1 MLGRPWGRTLSALQA
16 GVLADQA
23 TAGTQFDPLFEQI
36 GSAEEEM
43 SPLSPSIDVRR
54 RYAVRRT
61 DAARRHALITRVALW
76 LVLGFAVILPIFL
89 AMGG

>member
-1 MLGRPWGRTLSALQA
+1 
-16 GVLADQA
+16 
-23 TAGTQFDPLFEQI
+23 
-36 GSAEEEM
+36 
-43 SPLSPSIDVRR
+43 VRR

-61 DAARRHALITRVALW
+61 DAVRRHAPITRVAVWITRVALW

>member
-1 MLGRPWGRTLSALQA
+1 
-16 GVLADQA
+16 
-23 TAGTQFDPLFEQI
+23 
-36 GSAEEEM
+36 
-43 SPLSPSIDVRR
+43 VRR

-61 DAARRHALITRVALW
+61 DARRHALITRVAIW